1 MKKSLLLVLW
11 LASLTAFCQNS
22 AEDADWQYVERI
34 TSRPFD
40 KNASL
45 DSLTF
50 FLQNYKVEDTIKV
63 NALCDLSRAYQ
74 WVDFHISLQRA
85 DSALRLAQRL
95 NYTKGIATANNL
107 KGFCFWAFGDND
119 LAVKVTLEA
128 SALIEK
134 QALPSILSESYIVL
148 SRSYSDLREDE
159 KAWYYARRAES
170 LSGSSKN
177 WGQLLAIHNWVGVLH
192 IIHDDVDSAMLYF
205 KRALRLAEIK
215 SVSKVD
221 LARVVSN
228 IGECHFKENPKLGFK
243 YFDKALIVA
252 RETGNKTAE
261 ASIMSH
267 IGRAWLDMGD
277 YEKADQYLQSALEL
291 SRNIG
296 LRRVVRY
303 VYDGLVDLRVK
314 QGRAEEAVEYLKN
327 YIRVRDNLYGASKTR
342 QIIELEARHEIE
354 KKVQA
359 IKLLEQES
367 RIQRMWRNF
376 LVGGLVLLLLASYLI
391 FHLQRSRA
399 RKATQL
405 LELQH
410 ELNDKLKEVDKMKT
424 QFFANI
430 SHEFRTPL
438 SLILAPLEEEIKKR
452 TSRNADTE
460 LLLLMR
466 RNANRLLELVNQ
478 LLDLSKLEAGK
489 VELKVKRGNF
499 NAFIRV
505 LAASFDSLAQQK
517 NITFEKHIALSSET
531 QWFDQDKIE
540 KIAMNLLANAFKFTP
555 EGGTVKLDVQLSDG
569 NKISIAVSDTG
580 PGIPIEE
587 QSQIFLPFY
596 QSKKSLDFYQP
607 GSGLGLSLVK
617 ELVKLYGG
625 DISLQSA
632 PGKGALI
639 AVRVPADEKSFF
651 PGQIYTPDQDVFITN
666 GHTHADKSY
675 TSNSEAIDETELV
688 SDGKDSVL
696 VVEDNPDLLNFIASI
711 LEPQY
716 LVYKSENGDD
726 GVRMA
731 LRFVPNLILTDLMM
745 PGIDGIQLVEKV
757 KHDERT
763 SHIPVILLTAK
774 TESQSKLTSLKT
786 GVDDYLNKPFSTEE
800 LLVRI
805 QNLIEQR
812 KQLAIRFRE
821 RILVPITPTRED
833 SLDDKFL
840 QKVRSVVEANMGTF
854 TFSVEQLADE
864 TNLSR
869 TQLLRKLKALT
880 GLSPNEFIKD
890 LRLKKAADMI
900 RQKADTITQI
910 GYSVGFSDQSYFTKC
925 FKKQFGVTPTDYSA
939 QKSSEFR
946 VPGSGF

>member
-1 MKKSLLLVLW
+1 MKKSLVLVMWLL
-11 LASLTAFCQNS
+11 ATAAYGQS
-22 AEDADWQYVERI
+22 SHEDADWRYVERVAS
-34 TSRPFD
+34 TAFD
-40 KNASL
+40 NNKSL
-45 DSLTF
+45 DSLAAF
-50 FLQNYKVEDTIKV
+50 VQSHSQDDTIRV
-63 NALCDLSRAYQ
+63 NALCELSRSYQ
-74 WVDFHISLQRA
+74 WVDFHMSLEKA
-85 DSALRLAQRL
+85 DSALRLAHRL
-95 NYTKGIATANNL
+95 NYKKGMARANNL

-119 LAVKVTLEA
+119 LAIKVALEA
-128 SALIEK
+128 SALMEN
-134 QALPSILSESYIVL
+134 ANEPSVLADSYIVL
-148 SRSYSDLREDE
+148 SRSYSDLRQTE
-159 KAWYYARRAES
+159 KAWEYVRKSEK
-170 LSGSSKN
+170 LSNGTKD
-177 WGQLLAIHNWVGVLH
+177 WGLRLGIYNWVGVLH
-192 IIHDDVDSAMLYF
+192 VIGDDLDSAMIYF
-205 KRALRLAEIK
+205 KRALKVAETNV
-215 SVSKVD
+215 VSKVE
-221 LARVVSN
+221 LARVISN
-228 IGECHFKENPKLGFK
+228 IGECYLPQNTQLGFR
-243 YFDKALIVA
+243 YFDKALAVA

-261 ASIMSH
+261 ASILSH
-267 IGRAWLDMGD
+267 IGRTWLDLGEYD
-277 YEKADQYLQSALEL
+277 KADQYLQASLEL

-327 YIRVRDNLYGASKTR
+327 YILVRDNLYGASKTR
-342 QIIELEARHEIE
+342 QILELEARHEIE

-367 RIQRMWRNF
+367 RIQAMWKNF
-376 LVGGLVLLLLASYLI
+376 LALGLVVLVFASWFI

-399 RKATQL
+399 KKAQQL
-405 LELQH
+405 LELQQS
-410 ELNDKLKEVDKMKT
+410 LNDKLKEVDKLKT

-460 LLLLMR
+460 LLQLMR

-489 VELKVKRGNF
+489 MEIKVKRGNF
-499 NAFIRV
+499 NAFIKI
-505 LAASFDSLAQQK
+505 LASSFDSLAQHR
-517 NITFEKHIALSSET
+517 NIAFEKQIDVPSDSL
-531 QWFDQDKIE
+531 WFDQDKVE
-540 KIAMNLLANAFKFTP
+540 KIATNLLANAFKFTP
-555 EGGTVKLDVQLSDG
+555 EGGVVKLTVQHLG
-569 NKISIAVSDTG
+569 QEKKEIAIAVSDTG
-580 PGIPIEE
+580 PGIPVNE

-596 QSKKSLDFYQP
+596 QAKRSPDFYQA

-625 DISLQSA
+625 DISLQSE
-632 PGKGALI
+632 PGKGTIISVRI
-639 AVRVPADEKSFF
+639 AVDEKSFV
-651 PGQIYTPDQDVFITN
+651 PTQIYTPDQDVFTTN
-666 GHTHADKSY
+666 GHNQAQQIFS
-675 TSNSEAIDETELV
+675 SQSESTEESEP
-688 SDGKDSVL
+688 SDAKDSVL

-711 LEPQY
+711 LEPQF
-716 LVYKSENGDD
+716 LVYRSTNGEE

-731 LRFVPNLILTDLMM
+731 MRFVPSLILTDLMM

-774 TESQSKLTSLKT
+774 NESESKLTSLKT

-800 LLVRI
+800 LVVRI

-821 RILVPITPTRED
+821 RILVPITPTKED

-840 QKVRSVVEANMGTF
+840 QKVRSVVESNMSAF
-854 TFSVEQLADE
+854 TFSVEQLAEE

-910 GYSVGFSDQSYFTKC
+910 GYSVGFNDQSYFTKC
-925 FKKQFGVTPTDYSA
+925 FKKQYGVTPTEYSA
-939 QKSSEFR
+939 TVVTK
-946 VPGSGF
+946 VSG